1 MKQTEATNLE
11 MASQPKNVTPGERL
25 HFLRKQ
31 LLHINQR
38 DFAQQANLSISTYT
52 KLESNK
58 LNYSR
63 ITLRKLE
70 KAFGITEKWL
80 LHGEGDIPQNLET
93 IVAKRRAK
101 TKTTV
106 VQQRDLSDE
115 KLDFVI
121 SMAIDP
127 QVQTLAAQLSETL
140 SISPDQA
147 MAEIII
153 GKMNAAKKSPAK
165 RKKN

>member
-70 KAFGITEKWL
+70 KLVMNQDLFPVKASITIANQMRSDGIRLNPETLFGSFAGYDNIEEAMEDPLFYRIVLEITE
-80 LHGEGDIPQNLET
+80 D
-93 IVAKRRAK
+93 
-101 TKTTV
+101 
-106 VQQRDLSDE
+106 
-115 KLDFVI
+115 
-121 SMAIDP
+121 
-127 QVQTLAAQLSETL
+127 
-140 SISPDQA
+140 
-147 MAEIII
+147 
-153 GKMNAAKKSPAK
+153 
-165 RKKN
+165 